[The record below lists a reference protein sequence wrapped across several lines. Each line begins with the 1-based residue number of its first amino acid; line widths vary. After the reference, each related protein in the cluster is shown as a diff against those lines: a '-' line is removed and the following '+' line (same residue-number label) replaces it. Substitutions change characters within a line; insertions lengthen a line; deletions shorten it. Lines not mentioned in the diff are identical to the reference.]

1 MLSSQIDGS
10 TFTGQM
16 EPEKQMCPYPDFVNA
31 SQFDPKGG
39 PGHHARTRVFALTP
53 VSPVWNGFET
63 ANTRVGRMTK
73 SELIQR
79 LAENN
84 PHLYQSD
91 VEVIVTTVFNE
102 IAAALSRGDQVEL
115 RGFGAFSVR
124 HRDARS
130 VEIRAL
136 ATASTS
142 SRSTPRSSRPVGTC
156 AAGSLNEVMG
166 AKSAERKNPARS
178 TGRGFYGCQ
187 SSPNRAAP
195 KGEPLR

>member
-1 MLSSQIDGS
+1 VHRIVQDTLSFGRSRMLSSQIDGS

-84 PHLYQSD
+84 PHPYQSD

-124 HRDARS
+124 HRDARVGRNPRTGDS
-130 VEIRAL
+130 VNVIEKHA
-136 ATASTS
+136 
-142 SRSTPRSSRPVGTC
+142 PFF
-156 AAGSLNEVMG
+156 
-166 AKSAERKNPARS
+166 K
-178 TGRGFYGCQ
+178 TGRH
-187 SSPNRAAP
+187 
-195 KGEPLR
+195 LRRRLAK